1 MLYAWRY
8 TVYANRSLADAVALE
23 TDDLRE
29 ALCFVKKNSD
39 KIHRFKIYDR
49 RLKTFDIDK
58 IKKAAEHEKQENKW
72 YLNKKVTPATKGNT

>member
-8 TVYANRSLADAVALE
+8 TVYANRSLADAVPLE
-23 TDDLRE
+23 TDDLSE
-29 ALCFVKKNSD
+29 ALSFVKKNSD

-58 IKKAAEHEKQENKW
+58 IKKAAEQEKQENKR
-72 YLNKKVTPATKGNT
+72 YIMKNNTSAKKGKT